1 MAANSVLPAL
11 TEESRNQPL
20 LLRAVVSLHP
30 VARYTMFAL
39 PMALLLLVGACY
51 LTYSRFV
58 CDPLYTNDEIA
69 SGYKAG
75 SSVSALRALLPPDYI
90 SNTELPVP
98 RKDFGA
104 TCK

>member
-11 TEESRNQPL
+11 TEESRKQPL
-20 LLRAVVSLHP
+20 FLGAIARLHP

-39 PMALLLLVGACY
+39 PMMLLLLLGACY
-51 LTYSRFV
+51 LAYSKFV
-58 CDPLYTNDEIA
+58 CDPLYTNDESA
-69 SGYKAG
+69 SGYQAG

-90 SNTELPVP
+90 SNTALPVP